1 MQIPCHAS
9 TMSFISETWTTM
21 FCIGGL
27 DPICH
32 SSATF
37 CHLSRIRKMGW
48 TQRDKIPHWSTY
60 VQQGQ
65 DGVQIQVDG
74 SWCHSLCE
82 IWLLFFESHV
92 FDNSFQRWFQ
102 NVFVKLLINS
112 NCFQKVQEKRVI
124 YCFMSPQSAPSL
136 GLHRLI
142 LELRS
147 FPQYPLM
154 VMIRKW
160 QHSVS
165 HLQF

>member
-1 MQIPCHAS
+1 
-9 TMSFISETWTTM
+9 MSFISETM
-21 FCIGGL
+21 FLYLRGGFE
-27 DPICH
+27 PICH

-37 CHLSRIRKMGW
+37 CHVSRIKKMGW
-48 TQRDKIPHWSTY
+48 TQRGKIPHWSTY
-60 VQQGQ
+60 EWQGQ

-74 SWCHSLCE
+74 SWCHSLCD

-102 NVFVKLLINS
+102 NVFVKELINS
-112 NCFQKVQEKRVI
+112 NCFQKVQEKTVI
-124 YCFMSPQSAPSL
+124 YCFASPRSAPSL
-136 GLHRLI
+136 GLYWLI
-142 LELRS
+142 HEPHT

-154 VMIRKW
+154 VMIRKC